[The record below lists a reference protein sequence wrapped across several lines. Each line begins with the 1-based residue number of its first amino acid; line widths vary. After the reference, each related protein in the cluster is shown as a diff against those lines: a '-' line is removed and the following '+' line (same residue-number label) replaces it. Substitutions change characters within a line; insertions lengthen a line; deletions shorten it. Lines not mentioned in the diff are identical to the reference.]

1 MFLNEQWI
9 KTFRNSLKSKVGK
22 GWNSIDIVNYE
33 KFNKVDSEVNKSK
46 ALSEKRIENMKIHA
60 KAWGKESP
68 YYHDP
73 TFMNAYKKLLRD
85 KKI

>member
-1 MFLNEQWI
+1 MVE
-9 KTFRNSLKSKVGK
+9 
-22 GWNSIDIVNYE
+22 
-33 KFNKVDSEVNKSK
+33 SEANKSK

-73 TFMNAYKKLLRD
+73 TFMNAYKKLLHD